1 MSDRR
6 ITLRTDME
14 QNQTADRKSGSLDAV
29 VRAHDLHGGKWLG
42 AAREWL
48 QWNTL
53 NGDSVTWGSSDVLRP
68 NMTVKM
74 VEELA
79 AHIAA
84 AAINEER
91 ERVRSNIKLTD
102 AGTQA

>member
-1 MSDRR
+1 MSAPHVIEQSTARPAVACS
-6 ITLRTDME
+6 DM
-14 QNQTADRKSGSLDAV
+14 
-29 VRAHDLHGGKWLG
+29 VRAHDLHGGKWLA

-53 NGDSVTWGSSDVLRP
+53 NGDSVTWGSSEALRP
-68 NMTVKM
+68 NITVKM
-74 VEELA
+74 VEEMA

-91 ERVRSNIKLTD
+91 ERVRSNRD
-102 AGTQA
+102 AKRR

>member
-1 MSDRR
+1 
-6 ITLRTDME
+6 ME
-14 QNQTADRKSGSLDAV
+14 ANQTDARNSGSLDAV

-53 NGDSVTWGSSDVLRP
+53 NGDSVKWGSSDVLRP

-74 VEELA
+74 VEEMA

-91 ERVRSNIKLTD
+91 ERVRSNAD
-102 AGTQA
+102 FRDGGREASS

>member
-1 MSDRR
+1 MRPER
-6 ITLRTDME
+6 ITTESPLAE
-14 QNQTADRKSGSLDAV
+14 SSPADQRMVG
-29 VRAHDLHGGKWLG
+29 AHDLHGGKWLG

-48 QWNTL
+48 QWNTI
-53 NGDSVTWGSSDVLRP
+53 NGDSVTWGSSEVLRP

-74 VEELA
+74 IEELA

-91 ERVRSNIKLTD
+91 ERVRSNGRGERPGQKG
-102 AGTQA
+102 A